1 MPFGGDDVPLEPGDP
16 KKPGTGYRQH
26 FEHQTEIAQPG
37 YYAVTLTDSKV
48 RAEMTAGT
56 RVGVHRYTFP
66 AGQAAHLVLALRTSL
81 YNYPGKVLWSSIR
94 LLPERT
100 ITGTRQTHGWAPD
113 RQISYTMTFSAPPP
127 NHPFLHHA
135 KELDSQGL

>member
-1 MPFGGDDVPLEPGDP
+1 MRISDWSSDVCSSDL
-16 KKPGTGYRQH
+16 
-26 FEHQTEIAQPG
+26 AQPG

-66 AGQAAHLVLALRTSL
+66 AGQAAHLVLDLRTSL

-94 LLPERT
+94 LWPDGT
-100 ITGTRQTHGWAPD
+100 ITGTRHPRGWPPD
-113 RQISYTMTFSAPPP
+113 RKPYFALTFSAPLAAP
-127 NHPFLHHA
+127 PFLYTETDVYLH
-135 KELDSQGL
+135 G

>member
-1 MPFGGDDVPLEPGDP
+1 MRISDWSSDVCSSDL
-16 KKPGTGYRQH
+16 
-26 FEHQTEIAQPG
+26 AQPG

-66 AGQAAHLVLALRTSL
+66 AGQAAHLVLDLRTSL

-94 LLPERT
+94 LWPDGT
-100 ITGTRQTHGWAPD
+100 ITGTRQTRGWAPD
-113 RQISYTMTFSAPPP
+113 RKLYFAMQFSAP
-127 NHPFLHHA
+127 HADHAFLDTG
-135 KELDSQGL
+135 KDVRWEDRKSVV

>member
-1 MPFGGDDVPLEPGDP
+1 MRISDWSSDVCSSDL
-16 KKPGTGYRQH
+16 
-26 FEHQTEIAQPG
+26 AQPG

-66 AGQAAHLVLALRTSL
+66 AGQAAHLVLDLRTSL

-94 LLPERT
+94 LWPRSEERRV
-100 ITGTRQTHGWAPD
+100 G
-113 RQISYTMTFSAPPP
+113 
-127 NHPFLHHA
+127 
-135 KELDSQGL
+135 KECVSTCRSRWSPYNSKKKKKK